1 MSDAVSVVIG
11 GRRFAGWKSV
21 HIEAGIEQVA
31 RAFAMEVTETFPGSV
46 NLDTFHSGDLV
57 QVYIGADLVCTGYIT
72 STPVNYDGK
81 SVKVQIQGKSKTVD
95 LVDCCPTSATVAAQ
109 SGTSWQGVKGKSGSA
124 VAAPKQPATSWK
136 NQPTSVIMAA
146 LAAPYG
152 VTVRDDVGIGEKLA
166 NHTVNPG
173 ETVMASINRLITK
186 DNLVVTDDAEGNLVI
201 ADPGG
206 AGLCSDALVLGKNVL
221 SAAAAFDA
229 SKVFSDYVVLGQ
241 HKGTDEDFGAT
252 AAQDKGVAKNPAV
265 GRFRLKVLKDSGQS
279 ANLTCRER
287 AVFER
292 NYDQARFGAVTY
304 TVQGWRQSVGVLW
317 PLNALVVVKDDV
329 LGIKRKT
336 YLIAKLTFD
345 LSAGGMTTKIECC
358 APDGYRRKDGQ
369 TSKSKSAG
377 NSWQG
382 VK

>member
-1 MSDAVSVVIG
+1 MSDVVTVVIG

-46 NLDTFHSGDLV
+46 SLDTFHAGDLV

-72 STPVNYDGK
+72 STPVAYDGK
-81 SVKVQIQGKSKTVD
+81 AVKVQIQGKSKTVD
-95 LVDCCPTSATVAAQ
+95 LVDCCPPSAAVGKTTQ
-109 SGTSWQGVKGKSGSA
+109 SDTWQGVKGKSGTA
-124 VAAPKQPATSWK
+124 VEAPKQAATSWK

-201 ADPGG
+201 ADPGA
-206 AGLCSDALVLGKNVL
+206 AGVCSDALVLGKNVL
-221 SAAAAFDA
+221 SASASFDA
-229 SKVFSDYVVLGQ
+229 SKLFSDYVVLGQ

-252 AAQDKGVAKNPAV
+252 AAQDKGVAKNPDV
-265 GRFRLKVLKDSGQS
+265 GRFRLKVVKDSGQS

-287 AVFER
+287 AAFER
-292 NYDQARFGAVTY
+292 NYDRARYWAVTY
-304 TVQGWRQSVGVLW
+304 TVQGWRQSSGGLW
-317 PLNALVVVKDDV
+317 PLNAKIVVTDEV
-329 LGIKRKT
+329 LGIQSQL

-358 APDGYRRKDGQ
+358 DPDGYERSGQ
-369 TSKSKSAG
+369 TNKSKSGG
-377 NSWQG
+377 NAWQG

>member
-1 MSDAVSVVIG
+1 MSDVVTVVIG

-46 NLDTFHSGDLV
+46 SLDTFHAGDLV
-57 QVYIGADLVCTGYIT
+57 QVYIGPDLVCTGYIT

-95 LVDCCPTSATVAAQ
+95 LVDCCPTSDAVAAQ

-206 AGLCSDALVLGKNVL
+206 EGTCSDALVLGKNVL

-287 AVFER
+287 AAFER
-292 NYDQARFGAVTY
+292 NYDQAKYWAVTY
-304 TVQGWRQSVGVLW
+304 TVQGWRQNTGKLW
-317 PLNALVVVKDDV
+317 PLNAQVVVTDEV
-329 LGIKRKT
+329 LGIQNQL
-336 YLIAKLTFD
+336 YLIAKVTFD
-345 LSAGGMTTKIECC
+345 LSVGGMTTKIECC
-358 APDGYRRKDGQ
+358 DSNGYKRGGQ

>member
-21 HIEAGIEQVA
+21 HIEAGIEQVS

-46 NLDTFHSGDLV
+46 SLDTFHAGDLV

-72 STPVNYDGK
+72 STPVSYDGK

-95 LVDCCPTSATVAAQ
+95 LVDCCPTSAAVASQ
-109 SGTSWQGVKGKSGSA
+109 SGESWQGVKGKSGSA
-124 VAAPKQPATSWK
+124 VAAPQQPATSWK

-206 AGLCSDALVLGKNVL
+206 AGFCSDALVLGKNVL

-229 SKVFSDYVVLGQ
+229 SKLFSDYVVLGQ

-265 GRFRLKVLKDSGQS
+265 GRFRLKVVKDSGQS

-287 AVFER
+287 AAFER
-292 NYDQARFGAVTY
+292 NYDQAQFGAVTY
-304 TVQGWRQSVGVLW
+304 TVQGWRQSTGELW
-317 PLNALVVVKDDV
+317 PLNGFVVVTDTV
-329 LGIKRKT
+329 LDAHNQR
-336 YLIAKLTFD
+336 YLIVKLTFD
-345 LSAGGMTTKIECC
+345 FSSGGMTTKIECRD
-358 APDGYRRKDGQ
+358 PKGYQRSGSQADK
-369 TSKSKSAG
+369 TKSSG

>member
-1 MSDAVSVVIG
+1 MSDVVTVVIG

-21 HIEAGIEQVA
+21 HIEAGIEQVS
-31 RAFAMEVTETFPGSV
+31 RAFVLEVTETFPGAVS
-46 NLDTFHSGDLV
+46 LDTFHAGDLV
-57 QVYIGADLVCTGYIT
+57 QVYVGADLVCTGYIT
-72 STPVNYDGK
+72 STPISYDGK
-81 SVKVQIQGKSKTVD
+81 AVKVQIQGKSKTVD
-95 LVDCCPTSATVAAQ
+95 LVDCCPPSAAKAPATA
-109 SGTSWQGVKGKSGSA
+109 SGSWQGVKEKSGKA
-124 VAAPKQPATSWK
+124 VEAPKQQATSWK

-152 VTVRDDVGIGEKLA
+152 VTVRDDVGIGERLA

-173 ETVMASINRLITK
+173 ETVIASINRLVTK

-201 ADPGG
+201 ANPGS
-206 AGLCSDALVLGKNVL
+206 AGTCSDALVLGKNVL
-221 SAAAAFDA
+221 SASAAFDA
-229 SKVFSDYVVLGQ
+229 SKLFSDYVVLGQ

-265 GRFRLKVLKDSGQS
+265 GRFRLKVVKDSGQS
-279 ANLTCRER
+279 TNLTCQGR
-287 AVFER
+287 AAFER

-304 TVQGWRQSVGVLW
+304 TVQGWRQSTGELW

-336 YLIAKLTFD
+336 YLIVKLTFD
-345 LSAGGMTTKIECC
+345 LSASGMMTKIECC
-358 APDGYRRKDGQ
+358 EPSGYQRGGSQ
-369 TSKSKSAG
+369 SKSAE

>member
-21 HIEAGIEQVA
+21 HIEAGIEQVS

-46 NLDTFHSGDLV
+46 SLDTFHAGDLV

-95 LVDCCPTSATVAAQ
+95 LVDCCPTSAAVAAQ
-109 SGTSWQGVKGKSGSA
+109 SGTSWPGVKGKSGSA
-124 VAAPKQPATSWK
+124 VAVPKQPATSWK

-186 DNLVVTDDAEGNLVI
+186 DNLVVTDDAEGDLVI

-252 AAQDKGVAKNPAV
+252 AAQDKGVAKNSAV

-287 AVFER
+287 AAFEM

-304 TVQGWRQSVGVLW
+304 TVQGWRQSAGVLW
-317 PLNALVVVKDDV
+317 PLNALVVVNDDV

-358 APDGYRRKDGQ
+358 DPEGYKRSGGQ
-369 TSKSKSAG
+369 TDKSKSAG

>member
-21 HIEAGIEQVA
+21 RIEAGIEQVS

-46 NLDTFHSGDLV
+46 SLDTFHAGDLV

-72 STPVNYDGK
+72 STPVSYDGK

-95 LVDCCPTSATVAAQ
+95 LVDCCPTSAAVAPQ
-109 SGTSWQGVKGKSGSA
+109 SSESWQGVKGKSGTA
-124 VAAPKQPATSWK
+124 VSAPKQPATSWK

-206 AGLCSDALVLGKNVL
+206 AGFCSDALVLGKNVL
-221 SAAAAFDA
+221 SASAAFDA
-229 SKVFSDYVVLGQ
+229 SKLFSDYIVLGQ

-252 AAQDKGVAKNPAV
+252 AAQDRGVAKNPAV
-265 GRFRLKVLKDSGQS
+265 GRFRLKVVKDSGQS

-287 AVFER
+287 AAFER
-292 NYDQARFGAVTY
+292 NYDQARFEAVTY
-304 TVQGWRQSVGVLW
+304 TVQGWRQSTGALW
-317 PLNALVVVKDDV
+317 PLNGRVVVTDSV
-329 LGIKRKT
+329 LGANNRE
-336 YLIAKLTFD
+336 YLISKLTFD
-345 LSAGGMTTKIECC
+345 LSSGGMTTKIECC
-358 APDGYRRKDGQ
+358 DPRGYQRSGSQ
-369 TSKSKSAG
+369 TDKTKSSG

>member
-21 HIEAGIEQVA
+21 HIEAGIEQVS

-46 NLDTFHSGDLV
+46 SLDTFHAGDLV
-57 QVYIGADLVCTGYIT
+57 QVYVGADLVCTGYIT
-72 STPVNYDGK
+72 STPVSYDGK
-81 SVKVQIQGKSKTVD
+81 AVKVQIQGKSKTVD
-95 LVDCCPTSATVAAQ
+95 LVDCCPTSATVASQ
-109 SGTSWQGVKGKSGSA
+109 SGESWQGVKGKSGAA
-124 VAAPKQPATSWK
+124 VTPPKQPATSWK
-136 NQPTSVIMAA
+136 NQPTAVIMAA

-152 VTVRDDVGIGEKLA
+152 VTVRDNVGIGEKLA

-201 ADPGG
+201 ADPGE

-221 SAAAAFDA
+221 SASAAFDA
-229 SKVFSDYVVLGQ
+229 SKLFSDYVVLGQ

-265 GRFRLKVLKDSGQS
+265 GRFRLKVVKDSGQS

-287 AVFER
+287 AAFER
-292 NYDQARFGAVTY
+292 NYDQARFEAVTY
-304 TVQGWRQSVGVLW
+304 TVQGWRQSNGELW
-317 PLNALVVVKDDV
+317 PLNGRVVVTDSV
-329 LGIKRKT
+329 LGANNRE
-336 YLIAKLTFD
+336 YLISKLTFD
-345 LSAGGMTTKIECC
+345 LSSGGMTTKIECC
-358 APDGYRRKDGQ
+358 DPRGYQRSGSQ
-369 TSKSKSAG
+369 TDKTKSSG